1 MNVCAIEKVVT
12 DMHLHQNEIVINLI
26 HIEQPK

>member
-1 MNVCAIEKVVT
+1 MNVCAAEEMVT
-12 DMHLHQNEIVINLI
+12 NMHLHQNEIVNLI